1 MILFIGTT
9 MFGIIFFFFHYS
21 MYDLQERLR
30 ANELRQQLIEEQLQ
44 SLDDECDTA
53 NSI

>member
-1 MILFIGTT
+1 
-9 MFGIIFFFFHYS
+9 MFEFFYRCS
-21 MYDLQERLR
+21 MHDLQERLR